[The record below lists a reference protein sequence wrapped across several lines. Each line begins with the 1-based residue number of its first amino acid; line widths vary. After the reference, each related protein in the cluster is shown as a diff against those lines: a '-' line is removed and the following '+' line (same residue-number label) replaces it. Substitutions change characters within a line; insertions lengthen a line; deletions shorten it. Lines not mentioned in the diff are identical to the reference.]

1 MPCTSQRG
9 RGGVLA
15 AGMLPSAP
23 AQAGL
28 PVSARSHQVRYFE
41 ATVLIGASFARI
53 DTRETVGEVGVDDDS
68 DAEAK

>member
-1 MPCTSQRG
+1 
-9 RGGVLA
+9 
-15 AGMLPSAP
+15 MLPSAP